1 MMVASQVFPV
11 LNVAQQA
18 GVFGRI
24 PLSQMARHTQGGE
37 RASGASYQRDTI
49 QFENDSWATQEF
61 GFEEKVDDRLAR
73 VYRTFL
79 EAEQFAT
86 SRALNKILT
95 RNEMRVAAMFNSSDY
110 TSASMVV
117 TKGNGK
123 WDTAGGTMLED
134 INSGCELVY
143 FATGLKPN
151 VLIISEI
158 AVNRIRIKNS
168 QLLDAIKS
176 AGAGQAAKPS
186 DITAALL
193 AQATG
198 MDRVII
204 AGASKNT
211 AGPAAAASIAQIW
224 GNHAIVARVAT
235 TNDIQEPCVGRTFH
249 WSDDDSRPLGVVE
262 SYEEPQTRSTIIRAR
277 HETQEK
283 QLQLKCAAMI
293 LDVI

>member
-1 MMVASQVFPV
+1 MLLTSAIRFNSKATV
-11 LNVAQQA
+11 
-18 GVFGRI
+18 GR
-24 PLSQMARHTQGGE
+24 LK
-37 RASGASYQRDTI
+37 
-49 QFENDSWATQEF
+49 F
-61 GFEEKVDDRLAR
+61 GFEEKSTTDFAR

-110 TSASMVV
+110 T
-117 TKGNGK
+117 KRKHGGDEGNGK

-204 AGASKNT
+204 AGASEEYGRT
-211 AGPAAAASIAQIW
+211 SGS
-224 GNHAIVARVAT
+224 RVDCSNLGQSRNSCSRRHDQRHSRAVRRP
-235 TNDIQEPCVGRTFH
+235 NVPLVGRRFTMA
-249 WSDDDSRPLGVVE
+249 RRRRVV
-262 SYEEPQTRSTIIRAR
+262 
-277 HETQEK
+277 
-283 QLQLKCAAMI
+283 
-293 LDVI
+293 